1 MILVYL
7 VLVDLCKRL
16 FYLGEDRL
24 QQRSRL
30 RGRAHRIGRRRPT
43 HVTHEAGPYPQLPA
57 GSEYAAVSGSRIRN
71 RMTTTN
77 PDEDDLAPLPGPG
90 SPPP

>member
-30 RGRAHRIGRRRPT
+30 RGRAHRIGRRASRFTATTPT
-43 HVTHEAGPYPQLPA
+43 HRGRTIHSTTLP
-57 GSEYAAVSGSRIRN
+57 
-71 RMTTTN
+71 
-77 PDEDDLAPLPGPG
+77 
-90 SPPP
+90 